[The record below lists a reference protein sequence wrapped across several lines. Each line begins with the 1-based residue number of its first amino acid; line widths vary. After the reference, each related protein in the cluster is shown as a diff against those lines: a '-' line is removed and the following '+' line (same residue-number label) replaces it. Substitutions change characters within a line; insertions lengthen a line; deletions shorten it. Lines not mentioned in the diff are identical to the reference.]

1 MFKVELAHRIK
12 QLPPYLFKEIDR
24 MRDEV
29 RARGIDIIDLGVGD
43 PDLPTPAPI
52 IEKLYEAAKDPKNH
66 QYPAYSGM
74 KEFNRCA
81 ARWLKKRFGVEADPE
96 TQICTLIGSKEG
108 LAHIPLAFI
117 NPGDIS
123 LVPSPSYPVYQTA
136 TLFAGGTAHIM
147 PLTKENGFLPI
158 LDTIP
163 PDVMAKAKLMFLN
176 YPNNP
181 TAAVADVSFF
191 ERVVDFAQ
199 KHEIVVIH
207 DNAYSDMGYDDYRAP
222 SFLQADGAMGVGIEF
237 FSLSKT
243 YNMTGWR
250 IGFAVGSA
258 DVINGL
264 GKVKSNIDS
273 GAFNAIQIAGMAA
286 LEGDQKVVDDNRA
299 IYQERRDI
307 LVTGLREAGLSVE
320 TPKATFYVWVETPK
334 AYSSAEFTKY
344 LLNEAGIVTTPGN
357 GFGEPGEGFIRIAL
371 TKDKK
376 RVREAVNRIKKLSF

>member
-29 RARGIDIIDLGVGD
+29 RARGVDIIDLGVGD

-52 IEKLYEAAKDPKNH
+52 IDKLYEAAKDPKNH

-74 KEFNRCA
+74 KEFNKCA
-81 ARWLKKRFGVEADPE
+81 ARWLKKRFGVEADPA

-123 LVPSPSYPVYQTA
+123 LVPSPAYPVYQTA

-147 PLTKENGFLPI
+147 PLTKENSFLPD

-163 PDVMAKAKLMFLN
+163 PDVTAKAKLMFLN

-181 TAAVADVSFF
+181 TAAVANVDFF
-191 ERVVDFAQ
+191 NRVVDFARA
-199 KHEIVVIH
+199 HDIVVVH
-207 DNAYSDMGYDDYRAP
+207 DNAYSEMGYGDYRAP
-222 SFLQADGAMGVGIEF
+222 GFLQADGAMEVGVEF

-250 IGFAVGSA
+250 LGFAVGSA
-258 DVINGL
+258 EVIKGL
-264 GKVKSNIDS
+264 GQVKSNIDS

-286 LEGDQKVVDDNRA
+286 LEGDQSVVEENRA

-307 LVTGLREAGLSVE
+307 ILQGLREAGLAVE
-320 TPKATFYVWVETPK
+320 TPQATFYVWVEAP
-334 AYSSAEFTKY
+334 AGYSSAEFTKY

-357 GFGEPGEGFIRIAL
+357 GFGAPGEGFIRLAL
-371 TKDKK
+371 TKDKTRIK
-376 RVREAVNRIKKLSF
+376 EAVERVKKLSF